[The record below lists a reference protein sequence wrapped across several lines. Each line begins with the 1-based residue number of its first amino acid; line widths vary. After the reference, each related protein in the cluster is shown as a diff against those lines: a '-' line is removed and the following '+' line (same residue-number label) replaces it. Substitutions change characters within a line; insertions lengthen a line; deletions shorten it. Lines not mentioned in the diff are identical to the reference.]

1 MCSNVVY
8 GLYELKIAMYGYVH
22 AMLSWMYLL
31 QQDIPN
37 MNKTWKHQ
45 IRTAVD
51 LSQLTAQQY

>member
-37 MNKTWKHQ
+37 MNKHEN
-45 IRTAVD
+45 IR
-51 LSQLTAQQY
+51 LGQQWI